1 MKCVI
6 RLTLSV
12 FAILIISSLNTQY
25 AKAQVVWTNI
35 SAEHNLPEGVKLFS
49 GRQNNPGLVAY
60 YAEIDLNNDN
70 VIVHP
75 YYSQTLRATSSIAA
89 EKGAI
94 LAVNGGFFANNSSVS
109 AVVEP
114 YTVLA
119 RNIASLPRSDSRP
132 AGPHP
137 VTRSFL
143 ALNEDKSVSID
154 WIYHFSSEFDDIIK
168 FNSPTLNTTTTPAP
182 VPNRAEGQP
191 YENLL
196 MGLGGGPTLVKNGE
210 IRITYNEEVF
220 FGSGVELTDRRPR
233 TAVGYTADH
242 KMIIFIAE
250 GGLITSSGATLQ
262 QVAEIMISLG
272 AIEAMNLDGGGSTT
286 MAVNGE
292 LFNRPGGGTF
302 QRSVPSILAV
312 VPTDSLKVPGSEPQE
327 ETVLLDTEMENVMFS
342 NGGEGWGET
351 ANPGNYGTSRARI
364 TLIGDGSRYVTYKPQ
379 LDEAEYEVFGWW
391 VASSNRSPDTP
402 YTIYHTDGVT
412 TIRVNQQQNDA
423 SWVSLGTYEFS
434 GTSADSVRISN
445 NASVSAGGPNNTYV
459 VADAVRFVKKGTS
472 TSVRIDN
479 QSPVG
484 IKLSQNYPNPFNPTT
499 MIEFS
504 INESQ
509 FVQLQ
514 VFDLA
519 GRKVSDI
526 MSGILPSGTHRVAFN
541 AQLLSSGT
549 YMYQLQTSFGVVSR
563 LMTVLK

>member
-1 MKCVI
+1 MKCVNKLI
-6 RLTLSV
+6 LSAIAIFILTSFNLKS
-12 FAILIISSLNTQY
+12 
-25 AKAQVVWTNI
+25 AKAQVIWTEI
-35 SAEHNLPEGVKLFS
+35 STEHNLPEGVKLFS
-49 GRQNNPGLVAY
+49 GRQNSPGLVAY
-60 YAEIDLNNDN
+60 YAEIDLNNDS

-75 YYSQTLRATSSIAA
+75 YFSETLRATSTISA

-94 LAVNGGFFANNSSVS
+94 IAVNGGFFANNSSVS

-114 YTVLA
+114 FTVLA
-119 RNIASLPRSDSRP
+119 RNIASLSRP
-132 AGPHP
+132 AGTFP

-143 ALNEDKSVSID
+143 ALNEDRSVSID
-154 WIYHFSSEFDDIIK
+154 WIYHFSSEFGDIIK
-168 FNSPTLNTTTTPAP
+168 YENPTPNTTSTPAP
-182 VPNRAEGQP
+182 TPLREYGEP

-210 IRITYNEEVF
+210 VRITYNEEVF

-233 TAVGYTADH
+233 TAVGYTADD
-242 KMIIFIAE
+242 KLIIFIAD
-250 GGLITSSGATLQ
+250 GGLITSSGATIQ

-272 AIEAMNLDGGGSTT
+272 AVEAMNLDGGGSTT

-292 LFNRPGGGTF
+292 LFNRPSGGTF
-302 QRSVPSILAV
+302 QRPVPSILAV
-312 VPTDSLKVPGSEPQE
+312 VPSDSLKVPGSEPQE
-327 ETVLLDTEMENVMFS
+327 ETVILDTEMENVMFS

-423 SWVSLGTYEFS
+423 SWVTLGTYEFS

-549 YMYQLQTSFGVVSR
+549 YMYQLQTSSGVVSR